1 MWNGYGWI
9 VEQRYEK
16 HKMESLKTFCIV
28 WVFPF
33 YLIEMIRFQYSDSY
47 LIEDMS
53 TENTPKTAEGLQ
65 ISSSNCS
72 KNINIL
78 LEYKS
83 EILHTAGCTARTGFR
98 SSDNRGCDQRLSNP
112 HILLP
117 TLRTHISSS
126 SITTVQYNQ
135 AATQTDCQRAKHSC
149 HKRHS
154 GSSFSKQLF
163 AFQQ

>member
-1 MWNGYGWI
+1 M
-9 VEQRYEK
+9 K
-16 HKMESLKTFCIV
+16 
-28 WVFPF
+28 
-33 YLIEMIRFQYSDSY
+33 RFQYSDIY

-53 TENTPKTAEGLQ
+53 RKNIPKTAEGLL
-65 ISSSNCS
+65 ISCSNCF

-78 LEYKS
+78 LECKS
-83 EILHTAGCTARTGFR
+83 EIRHSAGCTARTGFL
-98 SSDNRGCDQRLSNP
+98 SSENRGCDQRLPNP

-117 TLRTHISSS
+117 SLRTHRSS
-126 SITTVQYNQ
+126 TTVQYNQ